1 MMNDSFVYG
10 LLNVIYCDVYLST
23 EIFAWSQNKFFSHG
37 DHEIE
42 NGFVVVVV
50 IFPFCEVN
58 EIDFFYDAL
67 LIETSSSL
75 VYLLNDFLTC
85 K

>member
-37 DHEIE
+37 DHE

-75 VYLLNDFLTC
+75 VYLLNDFLSC